1 MRSCYFNDLLYR
13 IAFVY
18 RVALGAFDVDID
30 EFQANF
36 KGKSANHISHI
47 RIAANGCRLTGI
59 RRSLPA
65 AAAVISI
72 GASGIWFRLILADV
86 IDPEKTRV
94 SPA

>member
-1 MRSCYFNDLLYR
+1 MD
-13 IAFVY
+13 
-18 RVALGAFDVDID
+18 VAHRD
-30 EFQANF
+30 QA
-36 KGKSANHISHI
+36 
-47 RIAANGCRLTGI
+47 L
-59 RRSLPA
+59 LPA

>member
-1 MRSCYFNDLLYR
+1 M
-13 IAFVY
+13 
-18 RVALGAFDVDID
+18 DVGS
-30 EFQANF
+30 Q
-36 KGKSANHISHI
+36 
-47 RIAANGCRLTGI
+47 GI